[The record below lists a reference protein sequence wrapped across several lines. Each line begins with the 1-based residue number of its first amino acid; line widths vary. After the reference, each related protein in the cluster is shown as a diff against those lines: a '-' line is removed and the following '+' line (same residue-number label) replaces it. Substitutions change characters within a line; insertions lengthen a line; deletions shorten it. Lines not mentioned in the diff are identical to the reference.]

1 MSSAAGTAREKV
13 GARAAIEVD
22 PAIAAVIRDP
32 AAPQGMPALV
42 TPPSSVPGRVGL
54 GAMAAALYGYLRHGT
69 AHGEEMRARFGDVY
83 RYMWAAMP
91 IVAVWDA
98 DEVQRIVRN
107 EDGAWSAGMGWD
119 AVAFGRLDTQRG
131 NFGSLLSLDF
141 DRHRVAR
148 KLLTPAFTSKAVKGY
163 IDLAAPSCQAAVEAW
178 FARGVIDFKPEVR
191 RLLARV
197 ASNIF
202 TGFDDHEQVHRI
214 ERALEDFWRGPLALF
229 KNPWLSPRWRDAQ
242 RGFKTLRETF
252 LALIPERR
260 ARPGADLFSQLCKV
274 DDREGL
280 SDEALVRIFVTV
292 MFGAFDTTSLGLSS
306 MIYLLAKHP
315 DWQERLR
322 AEVSGLAPTELD
334 GAGLAKLEQV
344 EWAWKE
350 TLRLMPVAVGVPRR
364 ALRQVTVGGHSLPAG
379 IYAVAMTGAI
389 GRHPDWWSEPLK
401 FDPMRFSPARAED
414 KRHPAICLPF
424 GAGAHACI
432 GAQLANIEAKLLC
445 YYLLRR
451 CRFELAPDYEA
462 RHTLTPLG
470 CVSGQ
475 VRIKLAPAERR

>member
-1 MSSAAGTAREKV
+1 MSSAV
-13 GARAAIEVD
+13 GATRQTVGTRAATEVD
-22 PAIAAVIRDP
+22 PAIAAVIRDL

-42 TPPSSVPGRVGL
+42 QPPSSLPGSVGF
-54 GAMAAALYGYLRHGT
+54 APMAAALYGYLRHGT
-69 AHGEEMRARFGDVY
+69 AHAEQIRARYGDVY
-83 RYMWAAMP
+83 RYMWAAMQ
-91 IVAVWDA
+91 IVQVWDP

-107 EDGAWSAGMGWD
+107 EDGAWSAAMGWD
-119 AVAFGRLDTQRG
+119 AVAFGGLDARGG

-141 DRHRVAR
+141 DQHRLAR
-148 KLLTPAFTSKAVKGY
+148 KLVTPAFTSKAVKGY
-163 IDLAAPSCQAAVEAW
+163 IDLAAPSFEAAVEAW

-202 TGFDDHEQVHRI
+202 TGFDDQEQVQRM
-214 ERALEDFWRGPLALF
+214 ERALADFWHGPLALF
-229 KNPWLSPRWRDAQ
+229 KNPWLSPRWRRAQ
-242 RGFKTLRETF
+242 RGFRTLRETL

-260 ARPGADLFSQLCKV
+260 AQSGADLFSQLCKV

-280 SDEALVRIFVTV
+280 SDEAMVRIFVTI
-292 MFGAFDTTSLGLSS
+292 MFGAFDTTSLGLTS

-322 AEVSGLAPTELD
+322 AELAGLSPTELD
-334 GAGLAKLEQV
+334 GPGLAKLEQL
-344 EWAWKE
+344 EWVWKE

-379 IYAVAMTGAI
+379 IYVVAMTGAI
-389 GRHPDWWSEPLK
+389 GRHPGWWSEPLK

-414 KRHPAICLPF
+414 RRHPTIYLPF

-432 GAQLANIEAKLLC
+432 GAQLANIEVKLLC
-445 YYLLRR
+445 YYLLRGR
-451 CRFELAPDYEA
+451 SFALERDYEA
-462 RHTLTPLG
+462 RHTQTPLG
-470 CVSGQ
+470 CVSGK
-475 VRIKLAPAERR
+475 VRIKLGTRA